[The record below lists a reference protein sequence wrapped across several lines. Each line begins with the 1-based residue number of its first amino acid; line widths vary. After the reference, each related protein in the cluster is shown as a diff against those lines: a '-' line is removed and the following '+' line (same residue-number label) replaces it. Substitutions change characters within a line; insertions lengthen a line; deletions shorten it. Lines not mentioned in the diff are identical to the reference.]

1 MSTTTLRTEQAT
13 PLTSVPVVDGNM
25 LRGLG
30 YGLLF
35 SSVLWSALGLLVHAA
50 L

>member
-1 MSTTTLRTEQAT
+1 MSTTTLRTEQPT
-13 PLTSVPVVDGNM
+13 YLTSVPVVDGNM

-35 SSVLWSALGLLVHAA
+35 SSALWAALALLVHAA